1 MIAITKNRKKADEKD
16 KTSIYG
22 VSSFVCVFPIL
33 VSILFYNTKEFS
45 DFYTKT
51 FSWIFFSIFLK
62 EILTGCLNIS
72 QIIIINRISLQ
83 DEGSSKETIE
93 QSKETIEQSK
103 ETIEQSKETIEQSEG
118 TIEQSKET
126 NEQSEGTIGQSKE
139 TNEQSEET
147 IEQSEETIEQRKE
160 KIEKIKEEYNF
171 LKIVINLVASVVLL
185 SVYFSLVIFDYIK
198 SHKQDFPTNLEVD
211 LLPIELIVILIF
223 IFICAMLVWW
233 ANKSISNSFKD

>member
-83 DEGSSKETIE
+83 DEGS
-93 QSKETIEQSK
+93 SK

>member
-126 NEQSEGTIGQSKE
+126 NEQSE
-139 TNEQSEET
+139 ET

>member
-93 QSKETIEQSK
+93 QSKETIEQS
-103 ETIEQSKETIEQSEG
+103 EG
-118 TIEQSKET
+118 TIE
-126 NEQSEGTIGQSKE
+126 QSKE

>member
-103 ETIEQSKETIEQSEG
+103 ETIEQSEG
-118 TIEQSKET
+118 TIE
-126 NEQSEGTIGQSKE
+126 QSKE